1 MKTNMGVSCHQ
12 LTIALL
18 LGLFAFVAT
27 GSPTSAQIM
36 GRVVDV
42 WGNPVA
48 GATVSMP
55 GFRFEAHTDAHGT
68 YKLDYAPGSIRL
80 VVRDAGYVPTL
91 DGGSLALNLATATR
105 VPVQDLRMIK
115 VPPAAGV
122 FIVQKNRDYMAID
135 PVMVGFGP
143 GAEGSGEVV
152 ATITGQPTPI
162 PLDTSISARFVARP
176 DAQHPTAPEL
186 RRVLRVQPDG
196 VIQRVSQSQNVHM
209 EAEIISEMEF
219 VPVAAGLEV
228 GNSNLRLTN
237 GLYAVCRWQQQN
249 DVMWPVNCYYFQVG
263 QAVGPAAPKPP
274 KKHAPKPTRRPP
286 SIR

>member
-1 MKTNMGVSCHQ
+1 
-12 LTIALL
+12 
-18 LGLFAFVAT
+18 
-27 GSPTSAQIM
+27 
-36 GRVVDV
+36 
-42 WGNPVA
+42 
-48 GATVSMP
+48 
-55 GFRFEAHTDAHGT
+55 
-68 YKLDYAPGSIRL
+68 
-80 VVRDAGYVPTL
+80 
-91 DGGSLALNLATATR
+91 
-105 VPVQDLRMIK
+105 MIK